1 MTIFPEGRR
10 LPAVSDPVLIG
21 QSAVMSAAVAAAV
34 RAAASNAPVLIEGE
48 TGTGKELLARL
59 IHAKSRRH
67 GRPFLSHNCG
77 ATPDSLIENE
87 LFGHARGAFTGAH
100 RDEPGLFEA
109 ADRGTLFLDE
119 IADVSPL
126 MQMKLLRV
134 LQEGEFRRVGDP
146 RSRRA
151 DVRLIAAT
159 NRPLA
164 TEVAAGRFRA
174 DLFYRLHVVA
184 LGLPPLRE
192 RGPDLGLLIQH
203 LIERAA
209 LAERRPPIQ
218 LSPSALDALGRYP
231 WPGNVRELENEIRRL
246 TALWAGERVG
256 IEALAERVRGALL
269 VDRMAAGGEGSPRPR
284 RGLHAAVQAL
294 ERRIIAEY
302 LVRRAGNKSRV
313 ARDLGLSRQGLAK
326 KMRRYG
332 IGFDLIA
339 DSHSGVESEAS
350 GAPPPAAAARG
361 GLACERSR
369 HLVTCEATHVP
380 RGRARSS
387 RVLKAAAC

>member
-1 MTIFPEGRR
+1 
-10 LPAVSDPVLIG
+10 
-21 QSAVMSAAVAAAV
+21 MSAAVAAAV
-34 RAAASNAPVLIEGE
+34 RAAASDAPVLIEGE
-48 TGTGKELLARL
+48 TGTGKELFARL
-59 IHAKSRRH
+59 IHTKSRRRR
-67 GRPFLSHNCG
+67 RPFMSHNCG
-77 ATPDSLIENE
+77 ATPDTLIENE

-109 ADRGTLFLDE
+109 ADLGTLFLDE
-119 IADVSPL
+119 IADVTPL

-134 LQEGEFRRVGDP
+134 LQEGEFRRVGDARP
-146 RSRRA
+146 RRA
-151 DVRLIAAT
+151 NVRLIAAT

-164 TEVAAGRFRA
+164 AEVAAGRFRA

-192 RGPDLGLLIQH
+192 RGPDLGLLVQH
-203 LIERAA
+203 LVERAA
-209 LAERRPPIQ
+209 LAEERDPIQ
-218 LSPSALDALGRYP
+218 LSPSALDALGRYS

-256 IEALAERVRGALL
+256 VEALAERVRGALL
-269 VDRMAAGGEGSPRPR
+269 VDRVAPAGEERARPR

-294 ERRIIAEY
+294 ERQIIAEC

-332 IGFDLIA
+332 LGFDLTA
-339 DSHSGVESEAS
+339 DADPVA
-350 GAPPPAAAARG
+350 AVFACDRRTAPPAAAA
-361 GLACERSR
+361 
-369 HLVTCEATHVP
+369 
-380 RGRARSS
+380 
-387 RVLKAAAC
+387 AAAAAGGGVLASDGAIS